1 MINLPAWL
9 FAATSAWV
17 LCCAWAHAEQLQRF
31 GDWEVHYVVLP
42 SGFLKPDVAAGYHIV
57 RGRDRAFVNVSV
69 LDPDGQPSKV
79 DISGH
84 STNLLELFGMMG
96 EILGVEA
103 EPEHAPARVGDV
115 LHSQADISLARELL
129 GYEPMM
135 SLEDGLKDAVAYY
148 ETLLAAKAPGS

>member
-1 MINLPAWL
+1 MMKLRAWL

-42 SGFLKPDVAAGYHIV
+42 SGFLKPDVAARYHIV

-79 DISGH
+79 NVSGH
-84 STNLLELFGMMG
+84 STNLLGQRQTLAFREVSEGSAVYYLA
-96 EILGVEA
+96 EIKHSNEEVVRFKISVSGATSREMLLEFQQKLYWE
-103 EPEHAPARVGDV
+103 EP
-115 LHSQADISLARELL
+115 
-129 GYEPMM
+129 
-135 SLEDGLKDAVAYY
+135 
-148 ETLLAAKAPGS
+148 